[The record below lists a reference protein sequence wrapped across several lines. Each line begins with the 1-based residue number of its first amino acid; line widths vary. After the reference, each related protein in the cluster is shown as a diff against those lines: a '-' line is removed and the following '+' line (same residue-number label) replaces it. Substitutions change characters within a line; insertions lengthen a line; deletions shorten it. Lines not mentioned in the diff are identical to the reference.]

1 VDTLGVMKD
10 KVVGKL
16 LVKQFLVTDQLKV
29 VIPELLLES
38 SIVVL
43 NIDVD
48 LRIVRIPQQMG
59 DSISLQYGI
68 EAASVLASRL
78 TLQRHFSDAGS
89 GIVMQSIKLDGKV
102 KKKNKLS
109 EDLKSNLQ
117 FYVRISNLLISN
129 EEWISLYIANPLTLL
144 VPRAGLEPAR
154 ELPPEGF

>member
-1 VDTLGVMKD
+1 MDTLCDIRD
-10 KVVGKL
+10 KVVGKIL
-16 LVKQFLVTDQLKV
+16 MKQFLVMDQIKV
-29 VIPELLLES
+29 IIAELLLES

-78 TLQRHFSDAGS
+78 TLKRHFSDAGS

-102 KKKNKLS
+102 KKKN
-109 EDLKSNLQ
+109 
-117 FYVRISNLLISN
+117 
-129 EEWISLYIANPLTLL
+129 
-144 VPRAGLEPAR
+144 
-154 ELPPEGF
+154 